1 MKNKFAEIIENETFK
16 KVTENGAMAYSST
29 QDDLLDLFATAGA
42 LRSRPE
48 EDIIEKFKKAFAED
62 ALLTTKML
70 FHTGNI
76 RGGLGERRTFR
87 TALKWMASTHPEWV
101 EMNMHYIPYFNRWDS
116 IFQLLDTPVE
126 DSMWELISSTLISD
140 LDNAALGNSISLLAK
155 WLPSPKTASAA
166 TRALARRVRFH
177 LGLSEKEYRK
187 ILSALRMYLD
197 VVEVKMSA
205 RKWEDIDFSIVP
217 SYAMKNYA
225 EAFKRHC
232 GEKWEEYITKVE
244 TGEEKIIAD
253 TLYPY
258 DLVGQIRKETGN
270 ERVIEAQW
278 KALPDYL
285 DGDDSNILVMADV
298 SGSMNWAAG
307 GRPMNTSIG
316 LAIYFAQR
324 NKGAFQNL
332 YMTFSDKPHFLKVD
346 PECSLKRLVRDV
358 ENRGIGYNTN
368 LEAAFDKILE
378 LLVQNKVTQE
388 DVPKALVV
396 ISDMEIDMYVQW
408 EGLDFVDT
416 MKSKFERCGYTMPQ
430 LVCWNVEARQD
441 TFLTQGADTLVV
453 GGQSASVFK
462 NIIDGLGKTAYELM
476 IDTLNDPLY
485 RGIQAPDFNVL
496 HEG

>member
-42 LRSRPE
+42 LRSRSE
-48 EDIIEKFKKAFAED
+48 EDIIEKFKNAFTED
-62 ALLTTKML
+62 SLLATKML

-87 TALKWMASTHPEWV
+87 TALKWMANTHPEWV
-101 EMNMHYIPYFNRWDS
+101 DVNIHLIPYFNRWDS
-116 IFQLLDTPVE
+116 VFQLLDTPVE
-126 DSMWELISSTLISD
+126 DSMWELISHTLISD

-166 TRALARRVRFH
+166 TRSLARRVRRQM
-177 LGLSEKEYRK
+177 GLSEREYRK
-187 ILSALRMYLD
+187 ILSALRRYLD

-205 RKWEDIDFSIVP
+205 REWGDIDFSIVP

-225 EAFKRHC
+225 EAFERHC
-232 GEKWEEYITKVE
+232 GERWEEYITKVE
-244 TGEEKIIAD
+244 TGEEKIVAS

-258 DLVGQIRKETGN
+258 DLVGQIRKEMGS

-285 DGDDSNILVMADV
+285 DGDDSNVLVMADV
-298 SGSMNWAAG
+298 SGSMDWTAG

-332 YMTFSDKPHFLKVD
+332 YMTFSEKPNFLRVD
-346 PECSLKRLVRDV
+346 PESSLKGLVRDV
-358 ENRGIGYNTN
+358 ENKGVGYDTN

-378 LLVQNKVTQE
+378 LLFLNQVAQE
-388 DVPKALVV
+388 DVPKALIV
-396 ISDMEIDMYVQW
+396 ISDMEIDNYIQW
-408 EGLDFVDT
+408 RGLDFVDS
-416 MKSKFERCGYTMPQ
+416 MKAKFEHFGYTMPQ

-453 GGQSASVFK
+453 GGQSASIFK
-462 NIIDGLGKTAYELM
+462 NIVDGLGKTAYELM
-476 IDTLNDPLY
+476 VDTLNSPLY
-485 RGIQAPDFNVL
+485 AEVQAPQ
-496 HEG
+496 